1 MRKWI
6 LYFLII
12 FIAMPALAND
22 GSRYE
27 PRANLTI
34 LADESLMLP
43 LARLTRDYATRT
55 RTPVTVV
62 TKNSEDAEKQI
73 EQGLEAHVIITANYP
88 LLNRLTEQGLTDVS
102 SRHPIART
110 GLALV
115 STNEVKKTLNI
126 AERFSFAA
134 ILKATGDAPIFANDP
149 AMLDGARVEML
160 KKNAD
165 FSETLN
171 TRLVSKA
178 TAEDVI
184 TALRDEG
191 GVALLLATASIKEP
205 DIALLSILP
214 EDISPSVTYDAVV
227 LGSELM
233 DEAKDFTSY
242 LGSREAQLI
251 LSRFGYQPPKQ

>member
-1 MRKWI
+1 MRPLI
-6 LYFLII
+6 LNFLMVLV
-12 FIAMPALAND
+12 ALPAWASG

-55 RTPVTVV
+55 RTPLTVV
-62 TKNSEDAEKQI
+62 IKNPQDAEKQI
-73 EQGLEAHVIITANYP
+73 EQGLEAHVIITADYP
-88 LLNRLTEQGLTDVS
+88 LLGRLTEQGLTDVS
-102 SRHPIART
+102 SRHSIART

-115 STNEVKKTLNI
+115 ATHDVKKTLNI

-134 ILKATGDAPIFANDP
+134 ILKATGDAPIFSNAP
-149 AMLDGARVEML
+149 LTLDGARVEAL

-165 FSETLN
+165 FAETLN
-171 TRLVSKA
+171 ARLSIKPN
-178 TAEDVI
+178 AEDVI

-191 GVALLLATASIKEP
+191 GVALLLATASLNEP
-205 DIALLSILP
+205 DIKLLSILP

-242 LGSREAQLI
+242 LASREAQAI
-251 LSRFGYQPPKQ
+251 FAHFGYQVPKQ